1 MKNEA
6 SYSDAEVESHDLHL
20 QAKTRTLRLLD
31 GARIS
36 VTTLALLC
44 GITVLG
50 VSGDALNVYNT
61 TSVSHDFPLSLWPD
75 EFNIRPTVALVVG
88 SSIVTVTNIVALL
101 CSKVRYLRHNT
112 PVHTPVMFAAPLVGL
127 VAALIAM
134 VFFYAVNASNTV
146 DTLLSWT
153 CRWHMVSMDLKPHF
167 GTLCKESRA
176 GVYLSILLIP
186 IEAIALGLAGW
197 ELKVEKFTSAYAR
210 ARKGS
215 PVA

>member
-101 CSKVRYLRHNT
+101 CSKVRYVR
-112 PVHTPVMFAAPLVGL
+112 PSPLCYLPLCGSSFIAFLTGSGKGL
-127 VAALIAM
+127 
-134 VFFYAVNASNTV
+134 
-146 DTLLSWT
+146 
-153 CRWHMVSMDLKPHF
+153 
-167 GTLCKESRA
+167 
-176 GVYLSILLIP
+176 
-186 IEAIALGLAGW
+186 
-197 ELKVEKFTSAYAR
+197 
-210 ARKGS
+210 
-215 PVA
+215 